1 MEFITNVSINN
12 NTSFNVEPGGTGI
25 DENIPS
31 KVNSEVLVG
40 QLSTHPQELNEL
52 PLLQLLQAI
61 STITF
66 IS

>member
-1 MEFITNVSINN
+1 MEFIVNVSINN
-12 NTSFNVEPGGTGI
+12 NTSFKVDPGGTGI
-25 DENIPS
+25 DENTPS

-40 QLSTHPQELNEL
+40 QLSIHPHELNEL
-52 PLLQLLQAI
+52 PPLQLLQAI

>member
-1 MEFITNVSINN
+1 MEFIVNVSISN
-12 NTSFNVEPGGTGI
+12 NTSFNVDPAGTGI
-25 DENIPS
+25 DENTPS
-31 KVNSEVLVG
+31 KVNSEVFVG
-40 QLSTHPQELNEL
+40 QLSTHPQELNVL